1 MEAWVLTLKVCK
13 RDIQRS
19 YKHTLNAMCSD
30 VLNKESTMKKQKEST
45 MKKQKENAMSVAI
58 SPTQLYIV

>member
-1 MEAWVLTLKVCK
+1 
-13 RDIQRS
+13 
-19 YKHTLNAMCSD
+19 MCSD